1 MSVLIVGGTGTVG
14 SETVRTLVGR
24 GIAPRV
30 MSRSAEKFSNL
41 PAQAK
46 GVVGDLEKPA
56 SLPAAFHGSD
66 TLFLLTPLSLTETQ
80 QGLAAVDAAK
90 GAGIRRIVYMSVFFV
105 PGAEVIPHFA
115 SKLPI
120 EAAVKES
127 GLEWAIIRPNNFF
140 QNDLPLQQTITEFGV
155 YPQPLGSVGSHR
167 VDVRDIAEISANAL
181 TDASLAGATYP
192 VNGPDKLT
200 GEDVAAVYA
209 HYLGRPVKYAGD
221 DLDTWSAQMS
231 KILPEWMVHDLRIM
245 YGFFIE
251 KGLLAAQAD
260 FVQQSKALHHEPRS
274 FDSFV
279 KEIAPKWKGSAVSHA

>member
-1 MSVLIVGGTGTVG
+1 MSILVVGGTGTVG
-14 SETVRTLVGR
+14 SETVRTLLGR

-30 MSRSAEKFSNL
+30 MSRSAEKFSSL

-56 SLPAAFHGSD
+56 TLPGAFHGSD

-80 QGLAAVDAAK
+80 QGLAAVEAAK
-90 GAGIRRIVYMSVFFV
+90 SAGIRRIVYMSVFFV

-120 EAAVKES
+120 EEAVKKS
-127 GLEWAIIRPNNFF
+127 GLEWAILRPNNFF
-140 QNDLPLQQTITEFGV
+140 QNDFALRQAITDFGV
-155 YPQPLGSVGSHR
+155 YPQPLGDVGSHR
-167 VDVRDIAEISANAL
+167 VDVRDIAEVSANAL

-200 GEDVAAVYA
+200 GEDVAAIYA
-209 HYLGRPVKYAGD
+209 RHLGRPVKYAGN
-221 DLDTWSAQMS
+221 DLDAWSAQMS
-231 KILPEWMVHDLRIM
+231 KILPEWMVYDLRIM
-245 YGFFIE
+245 YDFFLK
-251 KGLLAAQAD
+251 KGLLAAEVD
-260 FVQQSKALHHEPRS
+260 FAQQRKALHREPRS

-279 KEIAPKWKGSAVSHA
+279 KEIAPRWKGAAASHA

>member
-1 MSVLIVGGTGTVG
+1 MSILIVGGTGTVG
-14 SETVRTLVGR
+14 SETVRTLAGR
-24 GIAPRV
+24 GISSRV

-41 PAQAK
+41 PAQAR

-56 SLPAAFHGSD
+56 SLPAAFHAID

-80 QGLAAVDAAK
+80 QGLAAVEAAK
-90 GAGIRRIVYMSVFFV
+90 GAGVRRIVYMSVFFV

-140 QNDLPLQQTITEFGV
+140 QNDFALQQAITEFGV

-200 GEDVAAVYA
+200 GEDVATVYA
-209 HYLGRPVKYAGD
+209 RHLGRPVKYAGD
-221 DLDTWSAQMS
+221 DLDAWSAQMS
-231 KILPEWMVHDLRIM
+231 KIMPEWMVQDLRIM
-245 YGFFIE
+245 YGFFLE
-251 KGLLAAQAD
+251 KGLLATEVD
-260 FVQQSKALHHEPRS
+260 FTQQRKALHREPRS

-279 KEIAPKWKGSAVSHA
+279 EEIAPKWKGASASHA